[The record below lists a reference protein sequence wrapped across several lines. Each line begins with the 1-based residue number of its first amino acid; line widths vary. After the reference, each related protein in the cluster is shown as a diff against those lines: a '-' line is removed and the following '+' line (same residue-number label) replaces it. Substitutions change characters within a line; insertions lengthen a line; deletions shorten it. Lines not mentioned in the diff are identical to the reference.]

1 MDHSILINWC
11 VILAAATGL
20 VALFQWLR
28 LSPILGYLA
37 TGLLVGPSAIG
48 VLEDGPS
55 LRFLA
60 ELGVVLL
67 MFTIGLEFSL
77 SRFLSAKQLVL
88 GIGGGQMIM
97 TSLILGGLAAWL
109 GATFVEAFVL
119 AVALAMSSTAIVL
132 KQLGEQNELA
142 SPHGRISAGV
152 LLFQDIAA
160 VPILVCLPVLAAD
173 SVQLGP
179 ALGIAL
185 LKVVLVFVGLVIA
198 GRYLL
203 PQVLNGVAKARSL
216 ELFMLTAL
224 LMAFIAAAIS
234 HLAGLS
240 PTLGAFMAGTLLGE
254 TRFKHQIEADI
265 RPFRDL
271 MLGIFFLSIGMQLDP
286 SVFVSRFDVI
296 LLILMGLLFVKALIF
311 VPVVLAFKHRA
322 EEAWH
327 SAITLA
333 HGGEFGLLLASSA
346 LAIGLLEA
354 SLVQPALAA
363 IIVSMLLAP
372 LMMRISAPLAKFINK
387 KNCVKG
393 PLSTEAE
400 IARYS
405 ENLQEHVVVCGYG
418 RLGQNVN
425 QILQAEGINVL
436 ALDLDPEKVH
446 EAFAAGEPVM
456 YGNATHPGILRA
468 VGLERAKALAITL
481 SDTLTAKRVITLA
494 KSIGFNGPILVRSPR
509 GRDEEGLSEEN
520 VAVFPEGLETSLSF
534 AGQLMIMLEVPA
546 SKVEKHL
553 NQIRAEDYAVLRQF
567 FHASVAHR
575 AERQQLDY
583 PTLLRSV
590 IIHAEHHAAGKTLEE
605 LQMPVLGVEVVDVRR
620 GAITVPGR
628 LLDSKL
634 KDGDVVVLSG
644 QQDLLDAAMARLIE
658 GS

>member
-11 VILAAATGL
+11 VILVAATGL

-77 SRFLSAKQLVL
+77 SRLLSSKQLVL

-109 GATFVEAFVL
+109 GVTFVEAFVL

-142 SPHGRISAGV
+142 SPPGRISAGV

-173 SVQLGP
+173 NVQLAP
-179 ALGIAL
+179 ALSIAL

-203 PQVLNGVAKARSL
+203 PHVLNGVAKARSL

-240 PTLGAFMAGTLLGE
+240 PTLGAFMAGPLLGE

-296 LLILMGLLFVKALIF
+296 LLILVGLLFVKALIF

-363 IIVSMLLAP
+363 IIVSMLFAP

-387 KNCVKG
+387 KNCVDG
-393 PLSTEAE
+393 PLSTEAQ
-400 IARYS
+400 IANYS
-405 ENLQEHVVVCGYG
+405 ENLPEHVVV
-418 RLGQNVN
+418 
-425 QILQAEGINVL
+425 
-436 ALDLDPEKVH
+436 
-446 EAFAAGEPVM
+446 
-456 YGNATHPGILRA
+456 
-468 VGLERAKALAITL
+468 
-481 SDTLTAKRVITLA
+481 
-494 KSIGFNGPILVRSPR
+494 
-509 GRDEEGLSEEN
+509 
-520 VAVFPEGLETSLSF
+520 
-534 AGQLMIMLEVPA
+534 
-546 SKVEKHL
+546 
-553 NQIRAEDYAVLRQF
+553 
-567 FHASVAHR
+567 
-575 AERQQLDY
+575 
-583 PTLLRSV
+583 
-590 IIHAEHHAAGKTLEE
+590 
-605 LQMPVLGVEVVDVRR
+605 
-620 GAITVPGR
+620 
-628 LLDSKL
+628 
-634 KDGDVVVLSG
+634 
-644 QQDLLDAAMARLIE
+644 
-658 GS
+658 